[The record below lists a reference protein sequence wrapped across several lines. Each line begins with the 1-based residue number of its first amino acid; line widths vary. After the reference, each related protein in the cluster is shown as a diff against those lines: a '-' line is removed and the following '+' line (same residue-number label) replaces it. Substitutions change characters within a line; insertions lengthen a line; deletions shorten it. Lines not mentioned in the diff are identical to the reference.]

1 MTNENTLLPSD
12 TGMQKKR
19 TGRLIAFGLICVLAA
34 LCYGLY
40 WLLIARFTVY
50 TDNAYVQGNVVQ
62 ITPLISATVV
72 AIHVNDTDHVQAG
85 QLLVQLNPQD
95 VRLALDQADAQ
106 LAQTVREVRTLYATN
121 NALAATV
128 NARQADLSRSE
139 TDLLRLNADLGRRE
153 ALAEGGAVSVE
164 ELQHLKN
171 AITNAHSTQAA
182 AVASLTEAKEQLVKN
197 QTLTEDIRVENHPRV
212 LAAAVKYREAWLN
225 VKRAGIVAPLSGVV
239 ARRSAQVGQRV
250 TIGAPIMAIVP
261 LDQLWVDANF
271 KESQLASLRI
281 GQPATMTADVY
292 GQRVEYHGH
301 IAGFGAGTGAVFS
314 LLPAQNATGNW
325 IKIVQRVPVRIA
337 LDAKELAEHPLRVGL
352 SMEATV
358 DIHDQSGPSSGSA
371 TAAAEV
377 GKQQAVTSS
386 TSVFDDQDKAV
397 DERVNAIVSAN
408 LGHRVHL
415 KRAD

>member
-1 MTNENTLLPSD
+1 MTNENTLSPSD
-12 TGMQKKR
+12 TGMKKKR
-19 TGRLIAFGLICVLAA
+19 TGRLIALGLICVLAA
-34 LCYGLY
+34 LGYGLY

-85 QLLVQLNPQD
+85 QLLVELNPQD

-106 LAQTVREVRTLYATN
+106 LAQTVREVRTLYAAD

-197 QTLTEDIRVENHPRV
+197 QTLTEDTRVENHPRV

-250 TIGAPIMAIVP
+250 AIGVPIMAIVP

-281 GQPATMTADVY
+281 GQPATLTSDVY

-358 DIHDQSGPSSGSA
+358 DIHDQSGPSSSST
-371 TAAAEV
+371 TAVDEA
-377 GKQQAVTSS
+377 GKQQVVTS
-386 TSVFDDQDKAV
+386 TRVFDDLDKAV